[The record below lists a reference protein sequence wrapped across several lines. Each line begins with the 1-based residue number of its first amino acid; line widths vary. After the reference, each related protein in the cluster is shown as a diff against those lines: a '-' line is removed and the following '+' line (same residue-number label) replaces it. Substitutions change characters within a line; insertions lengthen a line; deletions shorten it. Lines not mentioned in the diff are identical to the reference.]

1 MNEACWWPCGV
12 FEPTCIGT
20 RQDPNLFW
28 SGVRQILVNRRR
40 DQWELATNRSRQTIM
55 RGKGLNWSGVDPP
68 LSSSRA
74 CLTTF
79 IAISVPWLSV
89 SRRQCF
95 AVRPVPRP
103 WMG

>member
-28 SGVRQILVNRRR
+28 SGVCQILVNRRR

-55 RGKGLNWSGVDPP
+55 RGKGGGEGMGSKATV
-68 LSSSRA
+68 A
-74 CLTTF
+74 TTMDQRTE
-79 IAISVPWLSV
+79 ATLH
-89 SRRQCF
+89 
-95 AVRPVPRP
+95 
-103 WMG
+103 